1 MTPSQALE
9 ILNRYYSVPTTNRN
23 ENLSYDQVEIRN
35 AFRVLQNLV
44 ESQKWLEGGER
55 YMLSEKREFDL

>member
-23 ENLSYDQVEIRN
+23 ENLSYEQVEIRN

-44 ESQKWLEGGER
+44 ESSKWSKGGER
-55 YMLSEKREFDL
+55 QMLSEKREFDV